1 MIQRL
6 SIKNF
11 KSWANLENMEFGK
24 VTAVFGPNSSG
35 KTSLIQFLLML
46 KQTAESRDRRIL
58 NLGGTERD
66 YVDLGSYED
75 VVYGHDISQH
85 IIFKLDFA
93 FGPDQT
99 YFQAKNDEEL
109 TKEYAYSA
117 SIRYKNKILELKNL
131 SLVHY
136 GGLYG
141 LNSSAAATE
150 PIFHVL
156 LVENDDKERN
166 FTIEKAP
173 QMLLNT
179 EDLQIWNNN
188 LFDVDWYSKSGVNTK
203 TKNLLQSLV
212 RVPKIFEREM
222 LKINYLG
229 PLREYPKREY
239 RWTGEVLQGIGIRG
253 EYAIQAMLSK
263 IQPTSLND
271 SKNLIKEVSKWLK
284 RFGVI
289 DELDLSSISDNS
301 RLFELKIKSK
311 NYAHWANLMDV
322 GFGVSQVLPVI
333 VLAYFAPPGSLII
346 LEQPE
351 IHLHPRVQAEL
362 ADLFLEV
369 ALTRNVQFFIES
381 HSEHLLM
388 RLQRRIAERSGEFA
402 DLTEDDVKLYFCKRE
417 TEASTLEPLEMD
429 EYGRIKNWPKDFFG
443 DPLGERAAMTQAMLA
458 RKMAASGKN
467 GHTNLNS

>member
-75 VVYGHDISQH
+75 VVYSHDAGKNIS
-85 IIFKLDFA
+85 FEVVFN
-93 FGPDQT
+93 FEG
-99 YFQAKNDEEL
+99 
-109 TKEYAYSA
+109 
-117 SIRYKNKILELKNL
+117 
-131 SLVHY
+131 
-136 GGLYG
+136 
-141 LNSSAAATE
+141 E
-150 PIFHVL
+150 PNGMRF
-156 LVENDDKERN
+156 
-166 FTIEKAP
+166 
-173 QMLLNT
+173 
-179 EDLQIWNNN
+179 
-188 LFDVDWYSKSGVNTK
+188 
-203 TKNLLQSLV
+203 
-212 RVPKIFEREM
+212 FEREYAPTESLFGASFIYKDKRILLDS
-222 LKINYLG
+222 LKVSPFSTDKTQQTIASIKWSEERNGIFIAHPNRRFLNKNTPISDYSLFDINEKRSGGYITLPSESLYDIPFFFKESLSDISYLG

-239 RWTGEVLQGIGIRG
+239 RWTGEVPQSIGISG
-253 EYAIQAMLSK
+253 EYAVQAMLSK
-263 IQPTSLND
+263 IQTVQPAEQAE
-271 SKNLIKEVSKWLK
+271 LIKDVSKWLK
-284 RFGVI
+284 RFEVI
-289 DELDLSSISDNS
+289 DELDLASISETS

-311 NYAHWANLMDV
+311 NYAHWANLVDV

-388 RLQRRIAERSGEFA
+388 RLQRRIAERSGEFS

>member
-75 VVYGHDISQH
+75 VVYGHHISQS
-85 IIFKLDFA
+85 IEFNVGFISNQNQNTVDLNTEYQIKAGFKIKDKKIFIDELVFLVSEDE
-93 FGPDQT
+93 DQT
-99 YFQAKNDEEL
+99 YIKLIHKQKNDVFFNI
-109 TKEYAYSA
+109 YS
-117 SIRYKNKILELKNL
+117 SG
-131 SLVHY
+131 S
-136 GGLYG
+136 G
-141 LNSSAAATE
+141 
-150 PIFHVL
+150 F
-156 LVENDDKERN
+156 
-166 FTIEKAP
+166 
-173 QMLLNT
+173 
-179 EDLQIWNNN
+179 DLAVIGDN
-188 LFDVDWYSKSGVNTK
+188 LFDFNLD
-203 TKNLLQSLV
+203 KNDFMTRYASSQVLTDGLWDFFELEKIISNPSQQFSL
-212 RVPKIFEREM
+212 K
-222 LKINYLG
+222 LKNIHYLG

-239 RWTGEVLQGIGIRG
+239 RWTGEVPQSIGIRG
-253 EYAIQAMLSK
+253 EYAVQTMLSK
-263 IQPTSLND
+263 IQSVQPAEQAE
-271 SKNLIKEVSKWLK
+271 LIKDVSKWLK

-289 DELDLSSISDNS
+289 DELDLSSISKNS
-301 RLFELKIKSK
+301 RLFELKIKSR

-333 VLAYFAPPGSLII
+333 VLAYFAPPGSIII

-351 IHLHPRVQAEL
+351 IHLHPSVQAEL

-388 RLQRRIAERSGEFA
+388 RLQRRVAERSGEFA
-402 DLTEDDVKLYFCKRE
+402 NLTENDVKLYFCKRE
-417 TEASTLEPLEMD
+417 TDASILEPLEMD
-429 EYGRIKNWPKDFFG
+429 EYGRIKNWPKEFFG
-443 DPLGERAAMTQAMLA
+443 DPLGERAAMTKAMLA
-458 RKMAASGKN
+458 RKMAMNGQN
-467 GHTNLNS
+467 GHKA